1 MGKLSGAATLFFL
14 FIFITALVQRN
25 QFPERFTTSPQLER
39 EPTQSPS
46 TTTAITLNF
55 SDVNYTVKPEYR
67 YDIYGLV
74 VSYRHHSGRRMLHKL
89 WNDHL
94 NMTDLCIV
102 WGTNATQLNLN
113 NLEFWNGQFSCN
125 VKTDNEDTW
134 RQFDLYKLSNN
145 HLISGD
151 NAIREKING
160 VKIGDRVHIQGELA
174 SYFANG
180 QKLRGTS
187 TTRNDTG
194 NGACE
199 TIYVEGFTIEQ
210 RMSNIWRILFWPT
223 LLGFIL
229 SLAVYVY
236 SPPAQ

>member
-1 MGKLSGAATLFFL
+1 MGKLSGTTTLFFL
-14 FIFITALVQRN
+14 FLFITCWVQRN
-25 QFPERFTTSPQLER
+25 QFPEHVTTAPHINQ
-39 EPTQSPS
+39 EPTQSPNDAS
-46 TTTAITLNF
+46 AITLDF
-55 SDVNYTVKPEYR
+55 KDVNYTVEPEYN

-74 VSYRHHSGRRMLHKL
+74 VSYRHHSGNRMLHKR

-94 NMTDLCIV
+94 NMADLCLV

-113 NLEFWNGQFSCN
+113 TLEFWSGQFTCN
-125 VKTDNEDTW
+125 VKTSDADTW

-145 HLISGD
+145 HLISSD
-151 NAIREKING
+151 NGIRDKIHD
-160 VKIGDRVHIQGELA
+160 VKIGDRVHIQGKLA

-180 QKLRGTS
+180 QKIRGTS

-199 TIYVEGFTIEQ
+199 TIYVENFTIVK
-210 RMSNIWRILFWPT
+210 RMSNIWRKLFWPA

-229 SLAVYVY
+229 SLVIYIG
-236 SPPAQ
+236 SPPLR